1 MELTI
6 AFWNRWWRGNRDR
19 QVDYL
24 TTTSVEWDVLLL
36 AELTGIAY
44 RDFAHR
50 LGASS
55 SAYARD
61 LVDVTDMRYP
71 NAVGVIAR
79 HGIELRRPRLVF
91 DGRTPGEGQP
101 RPERCLAVDVA
112 GADPSLTLVAWHA
125 PYAGS
130 ASDTLRKHRAY
141 RHMTTWLGSQR
152 APIVLG
158 MDGNNWWEPG
168 TQEEPDP
175 SDIFHAEHQFHQ
187 RPTSHGLVDTLI
199 SAAEAG
205 HAETEPADG
214 CAAPT
219 HLLKNQAHRMDRI
232 YASPDVRVLAAG
244 VDYAGRRLTE
254 LNSRRDLCAGSDH
267 ALVWATLEM

>member
-79 HGIELRRPRLVF
+79 HGIELHRPRL
-91 DGRTPGEGQP
+91 
-101 RPERCLAVDVA
+101 
-112 GADPSLTLVAWHA
+112 SL
-125 PYAGS
+125 
-130 ASDTLRKHRAY
+130 LR
-141 RHMTTWLGSQR
+141 
-152 APIVLG
+152 
-158 MDGNNWWEPG
+158 
-168 TQEEPDP
+168 
-175 SDIFHAEHQFHQ
+175 
-187 RPTSHGLVDTLI
+187 
-199 SAAEAG
+199 
-205 HAETEPADG
+205 
-214 CAAPT
+214 
-219 HLLKNQAHRMDRI
+219 
-232 YASPDVRVLAAG
+232 
-244 VDYAGRRLTE
+244 
-254 LNSRRDLCAGSDH
+254 
-267 ALVWATLEM
+267 